1 MKKEEW
7 KGKQKEKDYYIIS
20 RRFSYHMHSS
30 VVEVDE
36 RLGNVPIQHQTD
48 DVNDKEK
55 RERVEQSARLVENR
69 QRTVAEKVDVDVV
82 TDGNEPKGVA
92 DQRSRVPVLA
102 DEDVIEEELND
113 VQDDESREIGIEMYI
128 KRVAPLDIFASN
140 VGFHQ
145 ETVGDEPHC
154 RCDACA
160 QQKAVDKD
168 CVDEELDEAQ
178 H

>member
-1 MKKEEW
+1 MDIRNK
-7 KGKQKEKDYYIIS
+7 I
-20 RRFSYHMHSS
+20 
-30 VVEVDE
+30 
-36 RLGNVPIQHQTD
+36 LLT
-48 DVNDKEK
+48 
-55 RERVEQSARLVENR
+55 
-69 QRTVAEKVDVDVV
+69 TVAEKVDVDVV

-178 H
+178 HWQVEEERKNHWWNCIDGENGVKIILTIV